1 MWVLC
6 LWRIHFDIW
15 QNQYN
20 IVKFKNKI
28 KNEENKQTNKNEVM
42 PFAAMWID
50 LGITISE
57 ANQTET
63 GNHHIISLISGI

>member
-1 MWVLC
+1 M
-6 LWRIHFDIW
+6 
-15 QNQYN
+15 
-20 IVKFKNKI
+20 KKI
-28 KNEENKQTNKNEVM
+28 NKQTNKNEVM

-63 GNHHIISLISGI
+63 GNHHIITIISGI